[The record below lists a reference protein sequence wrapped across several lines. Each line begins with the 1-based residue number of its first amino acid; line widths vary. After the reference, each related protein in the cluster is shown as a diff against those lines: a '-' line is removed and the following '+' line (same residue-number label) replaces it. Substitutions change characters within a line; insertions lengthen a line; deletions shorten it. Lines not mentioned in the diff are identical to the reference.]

1 MEKYELLYILPAKFT
16 EEELKPLAEKIK
28 AIVENHGGEVTEEHY
43 MGKRKLAYPIKH
55 IRVGHYYLI
64 IFNADTPVIAKI
76 NATLRLT
83 ADLLRHLIV
92 KRDPYI
98 QGVPKL
104 AEEMHIVQRERGD
117 RGKDRR
123 RGPSDRQAKPAPA
136 ESDKPAQ
143 KPAAKEAITIDD
155 LDKKLDKILTDD
167 IL

>member
-16 EEELKPLAEKIK
+16 EEELKPMADKIK
-28 AIVENHGGEVTEEHY
+28 AVVESQGGEVAEEHY
-43 MGKRKLAYPIKH
+43 MGKRKLAFPINH

-64 IFNADTPVIAKI
+64 IFNAETPVIAKI
-76 NATLRLT
+76 NSTLRLT
-83 ADLLRHLIV
+83 TDLLRHLIV

-104 AEEMHIVQRERGD
+104 AEEMHIIQRDRGERG
-117 RGKDRR
+117 KERR
-123 RGPSDRQAKPAPA
+123 RGPSDRPGKPA
-136 ESDKPAQ
+136 EGEKLIQ